1 MHNSKININFNDHD
15 RIGLSSSRSLS
26 LFIGGDWSPS
36 ISNNAEYML
45 ENGTAFY
52 GDLSHRIK
60 TADLSILNVET
71 VISSKKLERR
81 KSGPSA
87 ISESWLAEHLS
98 ACGFDL
104 ACLANNHILDAGDQG
119 LEETINI
126 LLKHGVDVLGA
137 GCSLDQIYN
146 VKKYEKGSEKISIIN
161 VSDGIESNEKFNN
174 GSGAADL
181 ESWRVA
187 DLIQKSKKKN
197 EIVVVI
203 SHAGAE
209 FLPIPTPR
217 IRRLYREFI
226 ELGADLVVGHH
237 PHVVQGLELYQGQPI
252 FYSLGNFGIC
262 RDFRRKSEEIGFV
275 LEVEIFERSLQ
286 EIRIL
291 PIKNTPKGILFLP
304 KLSQEEFFH
313 FWMPANKL
321 LKDNEQYNSVWT
333 AYLARYQLFSKIFDI
348 AWEAIINPSRARLLF
363 SNLLLDNCFSE
374 HASFGADQSGVLVS
388 SRNEFLDRWG
398 TYRTRK
404 RGSRIFFNAIV
415 FSAKV
420 KSFLTGKFKK
430 FLS

>member
-1 MHNSKININFNDHD
+1 MRNSDIFINFNDPD
-15 RIGLSSSRSLS
+15 GIGLDAGQNLKI
-26 LFIGGDWSPS
+26 FIGGDWSPS
-36 ISNNAEYML
+36 ISNNAHFLL
-45 ENGTAFY
+45 ETGDFFY
-52 GDLSHRIK
+52 GDLIHRIK
-60 TADLSILNVET
+60 DADLSVLNVET
-71 VISSKKLERR
+71 VISSRKLERH

-87 ISESWLAEHLS
+87 IGESVLAKHLS
-98 ACGFDL
+98 DCGFDL
-104 ACLANNHILDAGDQG
+104 ACLANNHILDAGAQG

-146 VKKYEKGSEKISIIN
+146 VKTYQKGAEKISVIN

-187 DLIQKSKKKN
+187 DLIQKSKRNN

-226 ELGADLVVGHH
+226 DLGADLVVGHH
-237 PHVVQGLELYQGQPI
+237 PHVVQGLELYRGQPI

-275 LEVEIFERSLQ
+275 LEVEISGRQLQ

-291 PIKNTPKGILFLP
+291 PIKNTQKGVLFLP
-304 KLSQEEFFH
+304 KSSQEDFLH
-313 FWMPANKL
+313 FWTPANEL
-321 LKDNEQYNSVWT
+321 LDDKEQYNLVWEG
-333 AYLARYQLFSKIFDI
+333 YISRYKLFSKIFDI
-348 AWEAIINPSRARLLF
+348 AWEVIIDPARARLLF
-363 SNLLLDNCFSE
+363 NNLLLDNCFREHVSGGFDNCGANTSSE
-374 HASFGADQSGVLVS
+374 
-388 SRNEFLDRWG
+388 NKFLERWD

-404 RGSRIFFNAIV
+404 LGSRIFSRV
-415 FSAKV
+415 VESSAKL
-420 KSFLTGKFKK
+420 KNFLLKIRKFQA
-430 FLS
+430 